1 MDELLSPQTE
11 QPGGQESPGQ
21 PPLWTV
27 PNLLSF
33 YRLAAAPVLLVL
45 VVLDQQPLFA
55 VLFLVSLV
63 SDILDGLIARLF
75 HLQTPFGARLDSWA
89 DTATVWVGL
98 AGLLRFAWPAIAA
111 HLGGLLSFVVL
122 SQLLN
127 LAMLVKFRRIVGL
140 HSYSYKLAAY
150 LQGMAALLLL
160 WAGEWSWLCDLAIA
174 WSVVAC
180 VEELL
185 IVQVLEEP
193 LTDVKGLWW
202 VLRQRRSPVP
212 TP

>member
-1 MDELLSPQTE
+1 MGGWENPLILKSPSGTGGMAELSSQQTE
-11 QPGGQESPGQ
+11 QPGLQESPGQ

-33 YRLAAAPVLLVL
+33 YRLAASPVLLAL
-45 VVLDQQPLFA
+45 VVMDQQPLFA

-111 HLGGLLSFVVL
+111 HLGGLVTGGR
-122 SQLLN
+122 
-127 LAMLVKFRRIVGL
+127 LAT
-140 HSYSYKLAAY
+140 LAAAD
-150 LQGMAALLLL
+150 LRAFLALRRGEGLAAPSLARDVSALKGFFAWARRNEGLACDAIAALK
-160 WAGEWSWLCDLAIA
+160 APK
-174 WSVVAC
+174 
-180 VEELL
+180 
-185 IVQVLEEP
+185 QP
-193 LTDVKGLWW
+193 
-202 VLRQRRSPVP
+202 RRLH
-212 TP
+212 

>member
-1 MDELLSPQTE
+1 MAELSSPQTE
-11 QPGGQESPGQ
+11 APGSAVATGQ

-45 VVLDQQPLFA
+45 VLIGDQSLFA
-55 VLFLVSLV
+55 LLFMVSLI

-89 DTATVWVGL
+89 DTATSWVGL
-98 AGLLRFAWPAIAA
+98 AGVLRFAWPAIAA
-111 HLGGLLSFVVL
+111 HLLWLLSFVVL
-122 SQLLN
+122 AQLLN

-150 LQGMAALLLL
+150 LQGAAALLLL
-160 WAGEWSWLCDLAIA
+160 WTGQWSWLCDLSIA
-174 WSVVAC
+174 WGLVAC
-180 VEELL
+180 IEELL

-202 VLRQRRSPVP
+202 VLRQRWTAAPAP
-212 TP
+212 